1 MSMQSRACFEPR
13 GGEGWRD
20 PFVMY
25 RALRDHDPVHH
36 VADNGEGR
44 DYWVLSRFAHVMD
57 AAVDASAF
65 SSASGL
71 TFSYGE
77 MERLGLEAPIVM
89 MDPPDHTALRK
100 LIIKR
105 VTPQQVEG
113 LAPIVREFV
122 VARLETLRELGK
134 GCVVAELFR
143 PLASFVVA
151 HFLGVPL
158 ADRARFG
165 RWTDAIVSASSGGN
179 VLSAGEA
186 VGEMFAYFAG
196 LIAQRRGEP
205 TDDMLSAL
213 VHGRLRTGEDVS
225 PAKMLGVAFTMVTGG
240 NDTIMGLLGGA
251 FELLTRHREQRKLL
265 LEDPARI
272 PNAIEE
278 FLRLTSPVQG
288 LARTATRDVTLEGK
302 TIPQGRKV
310 MLLYASANRDEREFG
325 PDAGECDVTRKIR
338 RHLSFGY
345 GPHHCLGAAPA
356 RLQARVV
363 LEEVLARCPDFTVD
377 AGAARYAPGPFVR
390 RFEHL
395 PFRSRELG

>member
-1 MSMQSRACFEPR
+1 
-13 GGEGWRD
+13 
-20 PFVMY
+20 
-25 RALRDHDPVHH
+25 
-36 VADNGEGR
+36 
-44 DYWVLSRFAHVMD
+44 
-57 AAVDASAF
+57 VDASTF

-105 VTPQQVEG
+105 MTPQQVEA
-113 LAPIVREFV
+113 LVPMLREFV
-122 VARLETLRELGK
+122 VGRVDALRARGE
-134 GCVVAELFR
+134 GCVVAELLR

-151 HFLGVPL
+151 HFLGVPP

-165 RWTDAIVSASSGGN
+165 RWTDAIVSASAGGN
-179 VLSAGEA
+179 VLSAGQA
-186 VGEMFAYFAG
+186 VGEMFAYFTG
-196 LIAQRRGEP
+196 LIDKRRSEP
-205 TDDMLSAL
+205 ADDMLSAL
-213 VHGRLRTGEDVS
+213 VHGRLGTGEEVS

-251 FELLTRHREQRKLL
+251 LELLTLHPLQRKLL

-272 PNAIEE
+272 PSAIEE

-302 TIPQGRKV
+302 TIAQGRKV

-325 PDAGECDVTRKIR
+325 PEAGACDITRKIR
-338 RHLSFGY
+338 RHLSFSY
-345 GPHHCLGAAPA
+345 GPHHCIGAAAA

-363 LEEVLARCPDFTVD
+363 LQELLARCPDFVVD
-377 AGAARYAPGPFVR
+377 AEAGRYAPGPFVR

-395 PFRSRELG
+395 PFYAEDRG

>member
-1 MSMQSRACFEPR
+1 MSMQSGARFEPR
-13 GGEGWRD
+13 GGESWRD
-20 PFVMY
+20 PFTMY
-25 RALRDHDPVHH
+25 EALRDHDPVHH
-36 VADNGEGR
+36 VDNGEGR
-44 DYWVLSRFAHVMD
+44 DYWVLSRFAHVFD
-57 AAVDASAF
+57 AVVDASTF

-77 MERLGLEAPIVM
+77 MGRLGLEAPIVM

-105 VTPQQVEG
+105 MTPQQVKA
-113 LAPIVREFV
+113 LAPMLREFV
-122 VARLETLRELGK
+122 VARVETLRERGE
-134 GCVVAELFR
+134 GCVVTELFQ

-165 RWTDAIVSASSGGN
+165 RWTEAIVSASAGGN
-179 VLSAGEA
+179 ILSADEA
-186 VGEMFAYFAG
+186 VREMFVYFAG
-196 LIAQRRGEP
+196 LIAQRRSEP

-213 VHGRLRTGEDVS
+213 VQGHLRTGEKVS

-251 FELLTRHREQRKLL
+251 MELLTQNREQRRLL
-265 LEDPARI
+265 VEEPARI
-272 PNAIEE
+272 RNAIEE

-288 LARTATRDVTLEGK
+288 LARTTTRDVTLEGK
-302 TIPQGRKV
+302 TIPAGRKV

-325 PDAGECDVTRKIR
+325 PDAGECDVLRPIR

-363 LEEVLARCPDFTVD
+363 LEEVLARCPDFAVD

-395 PFRSRELG
+395 PFRPR